1 MATSAA
7 VSAPPP
13 SGARALV
20 KRLRNG
26 DEAARLIT
34 LAFASSILL
43 VTLGLVYQLWT
54 TSALPRHKFG
64 FGFLTSSLWNPV
76 SGQFRKKNGGPNA

>member
-13 SGARALV
+13 SGVPAWLQ
-20 KRLRNG
+20 RLRSG
-26 DEAARLIT
+26 DEVARLIT

-43 VTLGLVYQLWT
+43 VTMGLVYQLWVT
-54 TSALPRHKFG
+54 
-64 FGFLTSSLWNPV
+64 
-76 SGQFRKKNGGPNA
+76 